1 MSTPPAT
8 ISGGTT
14 AGDISSSSSSGGGN
28 SSSTAATTA
37 SKRQGAN
44 ASTHQQ
50 NEHLAMQRKRDELL
64 ALRYQYQRRCI
75 QPFSILYRFFGAPF
89 THTFLPSYLRSS
101 VSPAL
106 INAFGVMFEVVA
118 AILSSLDSDALLHP
132 ATRESGMCVWGC
144 LAASMVC
151 FLVAPSYCKLH
162 RLYTSLDPFFDV
174 CSRVPHQLA
183 MGVLVGSMLDS
194 CFTWRLFGFHVSS
207 MRIVLVWLLL
217 LKELHACLY
226 QWSLRLD
233 ASSITTSIPPP
244 SITCLNLQE
253 KLESGAVLEAEARR
267 LALTYPFRSPLNASW
282 LTQWCFE
289 YLEWKEL
296 CAVFFC
302 VGVVQRLNT
311 SSPPSTAAAGGRETQ
326 GGDVVELMGTVL
338 PPFAW
343 AMILSLLLRA
353 AVFVRLHTAEV
364 NKQPTATEPNSPTKK
379 SASIRSGDGRG
390 GPLAWVLGLTLLT
403 IVAALQS
410 TVFTESSLPIPLR
423 YMRSSSSSSRG
434 MIPEAGL
441 TGACLVIILD
451 VLWRSFGSPAG
462 IAEAAAAAKLLQLAA
477 STGSTEPSLRAPLA
491 ADAVREELL
500 ASLSSQLMSL
510 RGLIDEVVVVGASS
524 ASSATSTP
532 GASSAPDRLA
542 LGRVSVVL
550 REVEREMLPQLTRQ
564 QLVQFKESTEGPRRR
579 LTLALSS
586 LRVGVLPEAV
596 SVVTEG
602 GVEYP
607 VYELPP
613 PIPHTDTRRVT
624 SPTHLSMAIAF
635 LAPLSV
641 LLSLP
646 PQLLGT
652 LTTTSD
658 AAYYRSCALA
668 VPWLYAVYL
677 LLQLS
682 AAHHDVPLL
691 HPVQNLLI
699 DGVFDLCHVGHKK
712 HMKAA
717 LDYGR
722 SGGQRGGGQQLYVGV
737 CGDETCVGYKRLP
750 IMNTAERVREVRW
763 CGFAVDVIPN
773 YPVDGTLSE
782 ILAYYPI
789 HRMLC
794 GEEYQK
800 AGDHYY
806 AVPRLLG
813 MLDTTPR
820 TKGISSSD
828 IVSRM
833 ERRQAAAKKKQ
844 S

>member
-1 MSTPPAT
+1 VVARLSQTESTVSTLEEALVAERRRAEA
-8 ISGGTT
+8 SRSSQAVALAAASQLT
-14 AGDISSSSSSGGGN
+14 A
-28 SSSTAATTA
+28 
-37 SKRQGAN
+37 
-44 ASTHQQ
+44 
-50 NEHLAMQRKRDELL
+50 ERDELKAAVEVL
-64 ALRYQYQRRCI
+64 RARLHSAAQEHRRELTAMRDRSQYLPTVEVRRMQEEWRREHHEQTFGPLLSALHALQVASEACETGQVV
-75 QPFSILYRFFGAPF
+75 G
-89 THTFLPSYLRSS
+89 RSAMMAA
-101 VSPAL
+101 VSEL
-106 INAFGVMFEVVA
+106 E
-118 AILSSLDSDALLHP
+118 
-132 ATRESGMCVWGC
+132 RC
-144 LAASMVC
+144 LAHTEASMVALRE
-151 FLVAPSYCKLH
+151 FFVMHEAEVEAGLVAYVRRVTEENRQLYGDLTEMKRVCGEQEAALSGMLPADDAISLQQYREDIAIQASQH
-162 RLYTSLDPFFDV
+162 QSRLQKAQELIHNQTLLI
-174 CSRVPHQLA
+174 RQHEEA
-183 MGVLVGSMLDS
+183 MEEMVGHHE
-194 CFTWRLFGFHVSS
+194 RLTHTLETLKTADMHHVT
-207 MRIVLVWLLL
+207 
-217 LKELHACLY
+217 A
-226 QWSLRLD
+226 Q
-233 ASSITTSIPPP
+233 
-244 SITCLNLQE
+244 QE
-253 KLESGAVLEAEARR
+253 AAR
-267 LALTYPFRSPLNASW
+267 
-282 LTQWCFE
+282 
-289 YLEWKEL
+289 
-296 CAVFFC
+296 
-302 VGVVQRLNT
+302 
-311 SSPPSTAAAGGRETQ
+311 
-326 GGDVVELMGTVL
+326 
-338 PPFAW
+338 
-343 AMILSLLLRA
+343 LLLRA

-364 NKQPTATEPNSPTKK
+364 NKKPTATEPNSPTKK

-441 TGACLVIILD
+441 AGACLVIILD

-477 STGSTEPSLRAPLA
+477 STGTTAPPLRAPLA

-500 ASLSSQLMSL
+500 TSLATQIMSL
-510 RGLIDEVVVVGASS
+510 RALIDEVVVVGASS

-542 LGRVSVVL
+542 LARVSVVL
-550 REVEREMLPQLTRQ
+550 REVEREMLPRLTRQ

-596 SVVTEG
+596 SSVTEG
-602 GVEYP
+602 GVVYP

-635 LAPLSV
+635 CAPLSV

-652 LTTTSD
+652 ITTTSD

-717 LDYGR
+717 LDHGR

-750 IMNTAERVREVRW
+750 IMNTAERVREVQW

-800 AGDHYY
+800 PGDHYY

-833 ERRQAAAKKKQ
+833 ERRQTKAQA
-844 S
+844 